1 MKTLLVIEDDTKS
14 QKIYVDKFTEEGFQV
29 GVSNSGGGGLTLVKK
44 LNPDVILLDI
54 MLAGKTNG
62 FDVLETLKHDQ
73 ATKDIPVMVLTNLD
87 SEEKVAKEI
96 GAAEYL
102 IKANTSIEEIV
113 TKTKKLIEGSSKP
126 L

>member
-14 QKIYVDKFTEEGFQV
+14 QKVYIDKFTEEGFEV
-29 GVSNSGGGGLTLVKK
+29 GVSNTGSGGLTLVKK
-44 LNPDVILLDI
+44 INPDVILLDV

-62 FDVLETLKHDQ
+62 FDVLESLKNNPL
-73 ATKDIPVMVLTNLD
+73 TKNIPVMVLTNLD

-113 TKTKKLIEGSSKP
+113 EKTKKLIEGKAN